1 MRQKELRKENMIVL
15 IWPIFI
21 PVNMLADNPNSPLL
35 FGEIGE
41 GDVIK
46 ERAVKSSK
54 ENQLTIFDL

>member
-1 MRQKELRKENMIVL
+1 M
-15 IWPIFI
+15 
-21 PVNMLADNPNSPLL
+21 AHNPNSPLL